1 MAIRGVLRMSRR
13 AQTQSFMLPIAVTIL
28 VPIVV
33 LFFTSWLPSWL
44 LLFPLNYLAVFLS
57 IPLIIGGLYLLGITI
72 KMFDRIGQGT
82 LAPWSPPQQLVVQG
96 IYRHMRNPMITG
108 VLLMLLGESI
118 LFGSIWLYL
127 WFLLC
132 LIVNHFYFIKS
143 EEPGLVKRFGDEY
156 LRYAENVPRW
166 IPRRT
171 PWDSSSENV

>member
-1 MAIRGVLRMSRR
+1 MSRG
-13 AQTQSFMLPIAVTIL
+13 AHVQSFMLPFAVTIL

-33 LFFTSWLPSWL
+33 LLFTSWLPSWR
-44 LLFPLNYLAVFLS
+44 LLFPLNYLSVFLS
-57 IPLIIGGLYLLGITI
+57 ILLIIGGLYLFGITI
-72 KMFDRIGQGT
+72 NLFDRIGQGT
-82 LAPWSPPQQLVVQG
+82 LAPWSPPQKLVVQG

-108 VLLMLLGESI
+108 VLVMLLGESI

-171 PWDSSSENV
+171 PWDSSPEHV